1 MEHQVQVSLNCQELL
16 ELIDRC
22 MWSLDEDNPAV
33 RSALL
38 KLTEAL
44 RSDGAVCL
52 IDRKAA

>member
-1 MEHQVQVSLNCQELL
+1 MEHQVRVSLNCQELL

-22 MWSLDEDNPAV
+22 MWSHDEDNPAIQ
-33 RSALL
+33 SALL

-44 RSDGAVCL
+44 RSEGACCL